1 MTDAELKVLGEYIR
15 ARADE
20 MGLRDWTLTVKDQPL
35 DDSEGAWA
43 RCEPTDG
50 EKRAT
55 IEVCKEFRTEDADIQ
70 RMAIIHELV
79 HCHTA
84 SVQFFARVDLS
95 EMLGKAGMLMQ
106 QGLERDIEY
115 AVDGI
120 AVAWAEQFP
129 MIEWPK

>member
-1 MTDAELKVLGEYIR
+1 VTSAEDKALGAYIR
-15 ARADE
+15 ACADE
-20 MGLRDWTLTVKDQPL
+20 MGLRDWTLTFKSEPL

-43 RCEPTDG
+43 RCQPTDG

-79 HCHTA
+79 HCHMA
-84 SVQFFARVDLS
+84 SVQFFARNDLS
-95 EMLGKAGMLMQ
+95 EMLGKSGMLMQ

-120 AVAWAEQFP
+120 AVAWAEKFP
-129 MIEWPK
+129 MIGWPK